1 MSSCHLPI
9 SDFLVMCVLIALT
22 TYSVPPP
29 RFVIISVLLVHSNVN
44 LCFVFI
50 CIVIL
55 YVYGVCCCHVIP
67 PARDCIYSQGD
78 EIRAPR
84 SEFQWSV
91 RIKMRKS
98 SNLITRRI
106 MQFLLHMWRVSV
118 FSVPLDDITEGKM
131 LLMASAA
138 AAWLP
143 LNHPPAITTALTAC
157 TLLAFRGRRWK
168 GIKLFCE
175 RKKCPNWI
183 CSHHHFDYSQA
194 FAFPCSY
201 LEWGGGNGGTE

>member
-1 MSSCHLPI
+1 MSPSHQWFS
-9 SDFLVMCVLIALT
+9 SDVCPYCFDNLLCAT
-22 TYSVPPP
+22 TSFRNNFCSPCA
-29 RFVIISVLLVHSNVN
+29 FECESVLRIYLYRHS
-44 LCFVFI
+44 
-50 CIVIL
+50 
-55 YVYGVCCCHVIP
+55 
-67 PARDCIYSQGD
+67 
-78 EIRAPR
+78 IRVRCLLLPCDSPCKRLHLLAGWAPR

-98 SNLITRRI
+98 SNLITRRF

-118 FSVPLDDITEGKM
+118 FSVPLNDITEGKM

-168 GIKLFCE
+168 RIKLFCE

-201 LEWGGGNGGTE
+201 LEWGGGEGGTE